1 MGPSPACLGSWG
13 AAVVRAGP
21 CSRWPVC
28 ASPWP
33 LAVLWSL
40 WNVFFFFPLVVLIA
54 LCYRALGSW
63 NVPSRSILHP
73 GTSQVFYTVKFY
85 LNSWV
90 FSLVLFWFSP
100 QCYLGVGNESSCV
113 GLVAVWC
120 WTMTER
126 AALLLSP
133 GSQCLPLPWGWR
145 DGAEGERPG
154 QLGDTAGLLVLQL
167 VGSCVLELGS
177 CSQKHGSTEP
187 RERLVKGSDVQ
198 ILYARLFI
206 ALLSLTDP
214 WG

>member
-167 VGSCVLELGS
+167 VGSCV
-177 CSQKHGSTEP
+177 
-187 RERLVKGSDVQ
+187 
-198 ILYARLFI
+198 
-206 ALLSLTDP
+206 
-214 WG
+214 